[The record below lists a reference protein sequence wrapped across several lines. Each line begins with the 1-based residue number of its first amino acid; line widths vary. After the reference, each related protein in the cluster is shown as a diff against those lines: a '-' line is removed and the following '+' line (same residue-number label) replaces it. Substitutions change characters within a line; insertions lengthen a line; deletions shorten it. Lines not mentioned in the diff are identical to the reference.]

1 MSSDL
6 GTRIFYTAHGSFDT
20 HTNELVNHALLWDEV
35 SQAVECFW
43 MDMEE
48 QGLADDTVMW
58 VFTEFGRRVAD
69 NGTGTDHGSGGGA
82 FLIGPSVKGGLYGE
96 YPDLDPAAQLDGDIR
111 YNTDFRD
118 MYTTILADV
127 MDVDPGGILNEK
139 FSKLDL
145 VRT

>member
-1 MSSDL
+1 M
-6 GTRIFYTAHGSFDT
+6 
-20 HTNELVNHALLWDEV
+20 WDEV
-35 SQAVECFW
+35 SQPVECFW
-43 MDMEE
+43 TDMEE

-118 MYTTILADV
+118 MYTTILDDV
-127 MDVDPGGILNEK
+127 MDVDPREILSEK
-139 FSKLDL
+139 FGKLDL
-145 VRT
+145 IRA